1 MVKKFKRRIPSGSVV
16 IRRKKEKPK
25 IAKCAWC
32 KKPLHGV
39 PKLSISQMR
48 KLSKTQKRPS
58 RAYGGY
64 LCSSCV
70 REIFRENARTI

>member
-1 MVKKFKRRIPSGSVV
+1 MVRKFKIRVPSGRVV
-16 IRRKKEKPK
+16 IRRKEKKPK
-25 IAKCAWC
+25 VAKCAVC

-39 PKLSISQMR
+39 PRVGASQRR

-64 LCSSCV
+64 LCSSCTK
-70 REIFRENARTI
+70 EIFREKARVA